1 MAGGKF
7 VSMNKVIPGVYF
19 ALQSQAP
26 VQSVLSPTGV
36 LAWVAAQN
44 WGDEVEYIGLGDYAR
59 DTCYSR
65 IGRHNT
71 DDRMQIFSQFCN
83 TLICVN
89 PAKNRSVAE
98 ATIRAAQAS
107 GIDLYIKLG
116 IKEEVMPKLIAGLTM
131 GVTAADNVLS
141 FKITTT
147 DAQEYPIPDG
157 FDKDVPLATLL
168 AGTDPIYI
176 GEVYKKVGQNFVL
189 VDISGLS
196 FTALSGG
203 LQDESFQTFVLDGAA
218 YWFGPSDAVGSLRCQ
233 QLMGELKAI
242 AQKPG
247 SLGNSI
253 SIAVT
258 QLADGRKEVRTTLDG
273 VVVDRQRISTW
284 AKFVDSAWVR
294 LEGEKSSAPSLS
306 DAVDLSGGS
315 DGDVEPEKIVS
326 AEFTSSALQYHF
338 EASDSNRDARDLAL
352 EIAVDGQ
359 VYTLRLKR
367 DGVQVGE
374 DVVATGGLAHI
385 AEFDLE
391 DGMSLQLVV
400 HDAAGAKVA
409 DNVVLQPSAGS
420 LAISG
425 GNNGVIIGL
434 GDALVKL
441 RDEMYNVVVTDRQDV
456 ACQSRIA
463 QFIVDLSDNQGKD
476 RRAVICAP
484 EISSVGAANPYDE
497 KELTVLGQ
505 AMDNDASLTAFCVA
519 AMSAGASW
527 NSAITYSVLPIS
539 GDPSIVLN
547 DQELEQWIGEGYM
560 PISKRED
567 GFWCITKDI
576 NSMHGDDDAIPE
588 SLKKNR
594 AVRLVQT
601 LRNTIKYVW
610 ETQYVGKVTND
621 ALGRDML
628 KGSICAILDLLVNG
642 RGIAQ
647 YAEGDVVVMAGA
659 KPDEVI
665 MQLALTIYDS
675 MEILYITMTL

>member
-36 LAWVAAQN
+36 LAWVAPQT
-44 WGDEVEYIGLGDYAR
+44 WGDEIEYIGLGDYAR

-89 PAKNRSVAE
+89 PAKNRVAAE
-98 ATIRAAQAS
+98 ATIRAPQAS

-116 IKEEVMPKLIAGLTM
+116 IKTAKLPDPATGL
-131 GVTAADNVLS
+131 GLS
-141 FKITTT
+141 ASVSDGKISLALTT
-147 DAQEYPIPDG
+147 DDADAHPIP
-157 FDKDVPLATLL
+157 
-168 AGTDPIYI
+168 AGYAKSLSVEELVAGNDDTYIAELYKSVSGSPI
-176 GEVYKKVGQNFVL
+176 
-189 VDISGLS
+189 DTSGMS
-196 FTALSGG
+196 FTSLSGTVSEAIG
-203 LQDESFQTFVLDGAA
+203 SLTPSGGAS
-218 YWFGPSDAVGSLRCQ
+218 WVGPSDAVGSLRCQ
-233 QLMGELKAI
+233 QLMGQLKAF

-273 VVVDRQRISTW
+273 IVVDRQRISSWT
-284 AKFVDSAWVR
+284 KFVDSAWVR
-294 LEGEKSSAPSLS
+294 LEGEKTFAPALS
-306 DAVDLSGGS
+306 DAINLSGGS
-315 DGDVEPEKIVS
+315 DGDVEPQKIVS
-326 AEFTSSALQYHF
+326 AEFTSSAVQYHF
-338 EASDSNRDARDLAL
+338 EASDSNRDARNLSL
-352 EIAVDGQ
+352 EIAVDGS
-359 VYTLRLKR
+359 VYTLKLKR
-367 DGVQVGE
+367 NGVQVGE

-385 AEFDLE
+385 AEFQLE
-391 DGMSLQLVV
+391 DGLPLELIAYN
-400 HDAAGAKVA
+400 AAGEKVA
-409 DNVVLQPSAGS
+409 DSVSLQPSAGS
-420 LAISG
+420 LALSG
-425 GNNGVIIGL
+425 GNNGVVIGL
-434 GDALVKL
+434 GDALVRL

-456 ACQSRIA
+456 ACQSAVA

-484 EISSVGAANPYDE
+484 EAGSVAANPYDE

-576 NSMHGDDDAIPE
+576 NSMHGDDDATPE
-588 SLKKNR
+588 ILKKNR
-594 AVRLVQT
+594 AVRLIQT

-647 YAEGDVVVMAGA
+647 YAEGDVVVMAGE